1 MAVFRLQGDKFMSP
15 TYYLAVDLGAES
27 GRVMLG
33 TLAEDRIVLEEIHR
47 FPNRVLTLTGHL
59 HWDLAHLEKEIFS
72 AVEKAAAR
80 NLPIAGISTDSWGVD
95 YVLLDAGGKA
105 LGPPYCYRDARTA
118 DSPARLFKKLPFSE
132 IYHETGIQ
140 FMAINTLFHFEAQQR
155 QDPAIFAG
163 ADRFLNIADYF
174 NARLSGVEAAEESLA
189 STTQLYNPQT
199 HAWSPK
205 LISTLELSASLFPK
219 IVPGATVLGPIQGEL
234 ANHAA
239 FAQTQVIATC
249 SHDTGAAV
257 AAVPAGGEN
266 WAYLS
271 SGTWSL
277 LGAEL
282 TSPIVTDAAREAGF
296 TNEVGLGGTIR
307 FLKNIAG
314 LWVLQECRRA
324 WEAAGQSLTYEELTA
339 LARDNGPAEAHI
351 SLQDARFLS
360 PGDMPDK
367 ITAFCRETAQP
378 LPSSP
383 GQFTRT
389 ILESLALTYAQ
400 TLRQLESL
408 VGRQFEKLHI
418 VGGGSRSHLLNQLA
432 SDATGLEVVAGPVEA
447 TAIGNVLIQALALGE
462 VESAGHLR
470 RIVED
475 SFPTRNFFPGSRL
488 PDEVHARF
496 QKLHLHKS

>member
-1 MAVFRLQGDKFMSP
+1 MN
-15 TYYLAVDLGAES
+15 YYVALDLGAES

-33 TLAEDRIVLEEIHR
+33 SLADGRLQLEEVHR
-47 FPNRVLTLTGHL
+47 FPTGAMSVAGTLRWDILHFFEEIKTGL
-59 HWDLAHLEKEIFS
+59 RKI
-72 AVEKAAAR
+72 AAR
-80 NLPIAGISTDSWGVD
+80 GIAPASLSTDSWGVD
-95 YVLLDAGGKA
+95 YVYFREGEPLLTM
-105 LGPPYCYRDARTA
+105 PFHYRDTRTEG
-118 DSPARLFKKLPFSE
+118 PFKCAGEKVLREKIFE
-132 IYHETGIQ
+132 ETGIQ